1 MNILHKPFRYTFF
14 NATLILIAV
23 NVGVFFLPLLFP
35 WLQSY
40 LGLSVAGCVYYHFW
54 WQPVTYMFVH
64 GGFSHILFNMI
75 GLFCFGIMVEK
86 AIGSKE
92 FLLLYFFCGIF
103 DGLISLLLYYLTGQG
118 VLLVGASGAI
128 YSILL
133 VYAVLFPRSIISI
146 WGIIPVPAPLL
157 VIIFAAIELGSQFTG
172 MRMNVAHLT
181 HLTGFALGWLYL
193 VVRMGIHPI
202 RVWKDAYRK

>member
-1 MNILHKPFRYTFF
+1 MNILHKPFRYTYF
-14 NATLILIAV
+14 NSTLVLVLVNIA
-23 NVGVFFLPLLFP
+23 VFFLTSIFP
-35 WLQSY
+35 NLENY
-40 LGLSVAGCVYYHFW
+40 MGLSVAGCLYYHFW
-54 WQPVTYMFVH
+54 WQPVTYMFTH
-64 GGFSHILFNMI
+64 ASISHILFNMLTLYI
-75 GLFCFGIMVEK
+75 FGISVERT
-86 AIGSKE
+86 IGSKE

>member
-1 MNILHKPFRYTFF
+1 MNILHKPFRYTFI
-14 NATLILIAV
+14 NSTLIIVLINIA
-23 NVGVFFLPLLFP
+23 VFFLTSIFSGLD
-35 WLQSY
+35 SY
-40 LGLSVAGCVYYHFW
+40 LGLSVAGCLYYHFW
-54 WQPVTYMFVH
+54 WQPVTYMFTH
-64 GGFSHILFNMI
+64 AGISHILFNMLTLYI
-75 GLFCFGIMVEK
+75 FGISVER

-146 WGIIPVPAPLL
+146 WGIIPVPAPIL
-157 VIIFAAIELGSQFTG
+157 VVIFAVIELGSQFTG
-172 MRMNVAHLT
+172 LSMNVAHLT